1 MKKKDSTRFQSGQ
14 EFNSEKMNPR
24 LLTAALHQFKLPL
37 NVIIG
42 FADLLKD
49 RKLDTETR
57 DTYANLIYKDSNTLL
72 QLVDNLIDLFKIE
85 AQQAP
90 IEKTA
95 CYINKV
101 FNEIFKEFEMVPGL
115 QRSGHLESLCIQTD
129 GNKLK
134 QVLSNIVAHS
144 FQLSGQH
151 KVEIGYIMKEK
162 FLEFY
167 IRDNTK
173 SLSVED
179 LDTFFSSLEENS
191 TISDHARFAAAL
203 RLAISQKLVNSLG
216 GKLWTEKKRGEET
229 AIHFTVP
236 FELAKTVT
244 PAPPRT
250 EMDHVPIW
258 NDFHVMIAEDIDTNY
273 IYLAQLLKPTGI
285 QITWARNGR
294 EAVDIAARTKD
305 LDLILMDILMPE
317 MDGYE
322 AAKRIKEENSRMP
335 IIVQTAYTLENEPEE
350 ILSLFD
356 DFLTKPIWS
365 KDLLRVVSKFIGS
378 QN

>member
-1 MKKKDSTRFQSGQ
+1 MKEQDNTKFQSGLGFIT
-14 EFNSEKMNPR
+14 ERMNPR

-49 RKLDTETR
+49 RKLDIETR
-57 DTYANLIYKDSNTLL
+57 ETYANLIYTDSYTLL
-72 QLVDNLIDLFKIE
+72 QLVDNLIDLFNIE
-85 AQQAP
+85 TQKAP
-90 IEKTA
+90 VEKTA
-95 CYINKV
+95 CQVNEV
-101 FNEIFKEFEMVPGL
+101 FNAIFKKFEMVPGL
-115 QRSGHLESLCIQTD
+115 TRSGQLESRCILSD
-129 GNKLK
+129 GKKLK
-134 QVLSNIVAHS
+134 QVLSNIVANS
-144 FQLSGQH
+144 IQLTGQP

-167 IRDNTK
+167 IRDDAK

-179 LDTFFSSLEENS
+179 LDTFFSSLEDNS

-203 RLAISQKLVNSLG
+203 RLAISQKLVTSMG
-216 GKLWTEKKRGEET
+216 GKLWTEKKRGEKT
-229 AIHFTVP
+229 AIHFTIPYEAAEIV
-236 FELAKTVT
+236 
-244 PAPPRT
+244 APDSPRT
-250 EMDHVPIW
+250 KMDQIPRW
-258 NDFHVMIAEDIDTNY
+258 NAFHVMIAEDIDTNY

-285 QITWARNGR
+285 KITWARNGR
-294 EAVDIAARTKD
+294 EAVDIAANTED

-322 AAKRIKEENSRMP
+322 AAKRIKERNNRIP

-365 KDLLRVVSKFIGS
+365 KDLLRLVSKHIGP
-378 QN
+378 NR